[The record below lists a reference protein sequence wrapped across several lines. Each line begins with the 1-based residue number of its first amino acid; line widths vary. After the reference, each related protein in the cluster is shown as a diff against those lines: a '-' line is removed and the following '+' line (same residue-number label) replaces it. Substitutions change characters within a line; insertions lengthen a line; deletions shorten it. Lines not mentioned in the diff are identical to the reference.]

1 MEKVKDMPI
10 TVHKKDKPKVAAKR
24 PKRPRSLRR
33 KRRRKVKV
41 AETGEQAV
49 QRIIKDLHLAGLTVK
64 AHAEIT
70 KAMTVIKENA
80 RALRKYL

>member
-10 TVHKKDKPKVAAKR
+10 TVHKKDKPKVASTR

-41 AETGEQAV
+41 VETGEQAV
-49 QRIIKDLHLAGLTVK
+49 QRLIKDLHLAGLTVK
-64 AHAEIT
+64 AHGEIT
-70 KAMTVIKENA
+70 KAMTLIKENTK
-80 RALRKYL
+80 ALRKYL

>member
-10 TVHKKDKPKVAAKR
+10 TVHKKDKPKVASTR

-33 KRRRKVKV
+33 KRRRKVKEV
-41 AETGEQAV
+41 ETREQAV

-70 KAMTVIKENA
+70 RAMGVIKENA